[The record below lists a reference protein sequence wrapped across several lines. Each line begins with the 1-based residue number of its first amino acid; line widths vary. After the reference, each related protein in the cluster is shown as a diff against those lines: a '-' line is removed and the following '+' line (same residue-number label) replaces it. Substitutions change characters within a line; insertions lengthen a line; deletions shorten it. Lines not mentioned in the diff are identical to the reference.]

1 MHTRDVFLM
10 SALSMTLG
18 CTGASPITPTADAA
32 PLAAES
38 LNADALASDVRG
50 PRDGLKLQKV
60 KSGTIATTSTSMG
73 GAATLRGVRFDITG
87 EWSGG
92 GSVGCQPCGSG
103 AEPIWTSAAFA
114 GSRGSATVE
123 GVHYDAV
130 YLTGVITVSGT
141 VLVPAVDTPTF
152 TVTFPFTV
160 TNTSFLS
167 GYATDPSL
175 GPTQE
180 LFRLDVR
187 GSGTASVELSTIR
200 LPDSTAIYTA
210 HAITYAF

>member
-18 CTGASPITPTADAA
+18 CTGASPTTPTADAA
-32 PLAAES
+32 PLASES
-38 LNADALASDVRG
+38 LNADALGSDVRG

-73 GAATLRGVRFDITG
+73 GSATLRGVRFDTTG
-87 EWSGG
+87 EWSDG

-114 GSRGSATVE
+114 GSHGSATVE
-123 GVHYDAV
+123 GVHYDTA

-160 TNTSFLS
+160 TDTSYLI
-167 GYATDPSL
+167 GYATNPTL

-180 LFRLDVR
+180 LFRLDLR
-187 GSGTASVELSTIR
+187 GSGTATIELTTIR
-200 LPDSTAIYTA
+200 LPDATVVYTA
-210 HAITYAF
+210 HGITYVF